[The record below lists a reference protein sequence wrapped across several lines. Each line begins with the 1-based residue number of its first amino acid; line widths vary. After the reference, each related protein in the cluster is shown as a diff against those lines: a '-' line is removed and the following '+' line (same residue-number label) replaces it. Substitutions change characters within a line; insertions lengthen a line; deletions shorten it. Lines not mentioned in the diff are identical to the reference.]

1 MRNRLIKVARRLLP
15 QVDPRRLYGRHVD
28 IHPSTVLLPSFQLDL
43 RKPLPGRC
51 YLRVGADC
59 MLGGTFV
66 FESAEGLVTL
76 GDRVFFGG
84 GHVICRSRIE
94 MGSNIFIAWGGY
106 IYDHDSH
113 SLDFRE
119 RRKDLQR
126 QLEDFRTGCKANFIV
141 SKDWGVVRS
150 EPIVVQDDAWI
161 GMHVTILK
169 GVTIGEGAIVG
180 AGAVV
185 ARDVSPW
192 TVVGGNP
199 AKTIKTLPEGLRR
212 LPDSEIG

>member
-1 MRNRLIKVARRLLP
+1 ME
-15 QVDPRRLYGRHVD
+15 
-28 IHPSTVLLPSFQLDL
+28 IHPSTVLLPSFRLDL
-43 RKPLPGRC
+43 RNPLSGRC
-51 YLRVGADC
+51 YLRAGADC

-66 FESAEGLVTL
+66 FESASGLVTL
-76 GDRVFFGG
+76 GDRVFIGS

-126 QLEDFRTGCKANFIV
+126 QLTDFRTGKANFIA

-150 EPIVVQDDAWI
+150 EPIFVQDDVWI
-161 GMHVTILK
+161 GMHATILK
-169 GVTIGEGAIVG
+169 GLTVGEGAVVG

-185 ARDVSPW
+185 TRDVPPW

-199 AKTIKTLPEGLRR
+199 ARAIKTLPQDLRR
-212 LPDSEIG
+212 PPNGGTL